1 MILSAAEF
9 SFESPAVA
17 WEAVRQYKNG
27 VADFADYLIGELNK
41 SHRCIATITFD
52 KQAAKSS
59 NFKLL

>member
-27 VADFADYLIGELNK
+27 IADFTDYLIGQINKLNG
-41 SHRCIATITFD
+41 CVATITFD
-52 KQAAKSS
+52 KQAGKSA